1 MYVLRS
7 SMSESENF
15 SKASENGNKDGQTP
29 LHLPAC
35 GGQLEVVSLLL
46 AGEADSEAYNRV
58 RRMVGRLAI
67 GIV

>member
-1 MYVLRS
+1 
-7 SMSESENF
+7 MSESENF